1 MREKIHQLQSVTSKL
16 KRHILPLLLISAV
29 AVAVNIRHLNEPP
42 AYIHAWAQADNYS
55 LALGFLHNGGDL
67 FHPQTL
73 IYNKQQYGYNDPES
87 LVTAC
92 DLPLHHWLVSILM
105 RITGSHQPW
114 VFRGF
119 TLMVAVLGL
128 WALYFL
134 VFVLTGSR
142 VKTLLTAVI
151 MTTAPSY
158 AYYCASFL
166 PTVPALSLATGG
178 LLFYVLHLR
187 NADTRA
193 LYAGILLLTLA
204 MMVRTSFAV
213 LWVAVACF
221 QILRWLRKETCL
233 RNVCLPFLAGAF
245 LFASWWLWSLH
256 LRQQYGSLF
265 LGSLLPVHSIEDALT
280 VLQNV
285 HDRWRFHYF
294 QQLQHWLYVA
304 LAVAAV
310 AVFIF
315 RKKAFGNRHGK
326 LSLWWLLLIWVFGE
340 LLFVAAMSLQ
350 YMDHDYYFLD
360 SLFLPIVMLSAGLL
374 SLLPNPSQR
383 WSRVLSL
390 AVVLLLTGLMTKE
403 VFHMQQERRKEGVV
417 ALDTAV
423 RYKYADSMLEKAGY
437 GSDELR
443 FLTLFSY
450 PQNLPFTMM
459 DREGYAVM
467 WTHPEL
473 VAHALTFDYD
483 YILVED
489 EVYCREF
496 EEAPYVLP
504 YLRRLAGDGRI
515 SVCTLSDS
523 VLHHTAEDFL
533 QEGLHITPE
542 R

>member
-1 MREKIHQLQSVTSKL
+1 MREKTYKLKLVTDKL
-16 KRHILPLLLISAV
+16 KRHVLPLLMITVIASAI
-29 AVAVNIRHLNEPP
+29 NIRYLNEPP

-55 LALGFLHNGGDL
+55 LALGFLHNGGDF

-73 IYNKQQYGYNDPES
+73 IYNKQQYDYDNPES

-114 VFRGF
+114 VFRGL

-142 VKTLLTAVI
+142 VKSVLTA
-151 MTTAPSY
+151 MLMATAPSY

-166 PTVPALSLATGG
+166 PTVPALSLAMGG

-187 NADTRA
+187 DDEIRT
-193 LYAGILLLTLA
+193 LYIGILLLTLA

-221 QILRWLRKETCL
+221 QILRWFRKETCL
-233 RNVCLPFLAGAF
+233 LNVCLPFVAGAI
-245 LFASWWLWSLH
+245 LFASWWLWSMH

-265 LGSLLPVHSIEDALT
+265 LGSLQPVHSKEDALT

-294 QQLQHWLYVA
+294 QQIQHWLYVA
-304 LAVAAV
+304 LAAVAL
-310 AVFIF
+310 AVFII
-315 RKKAFGNRHGK
+315 RKKSFSNRHGK
-326 LSLWWLLLIWVFGE
+326 LSLWWLLLRWVFGE

-360 SLFLPIVMLSAGLL
+360 SLFLPIIMLLAGLL

-383 WSRVLSL
+383 WSKVLSL

-403 VFHMQQERRKEGVV
+403 VFHMQKERRKSGVEAFET
-417 ALDTAV
+417 AL
-423 RYKYADSMLEKAGY
+423 RYKYANNMLEKAGY
-437 GSDELR
+437 DSKELR
-443 FLTLFSY
+443 FLTMFSY

-467 WTHPEL
+467 DTNSEL

-489 EVYCREF
+489 NVYCKEF
-496 EEAPYVLP
+496 EEAPYILP
-504 YLRRLAGDGRI
+504 YLRRLAGDGNI

-523 VLHHTAEDFL
+523 ILHYTAEDFL
-533 QEGLHITPE
+533 QEGQHLTPE